1 MVIIWA
7 ACTLCLYLIVFF
19 LYNIYQCGV
28 QHKVVVIVVVVT
40 NNAINEM
47 DSKDEKNVSDGGK
60 CQLLYQ

>member
-1 MVIIWA
+1 MGS
-7 ACTLCLYLIVFF
+7 LYSLSLFNSIF